1 MSHKSRDDIDDRQ
14 LLLAALSRWRSARCC
29 RKLMPEDHNEDAAN
43 HLSSDTYP
51 TLTLRSRANG
61 KKFMC
66 ASFHA
71 NSYAPSFLFTRKLIF
86 LMTIDSCIEKLPPH
100 LRY

>member
-1 MSHKSRDDIDDRQ
+1 MSHKSRDDIDDRR
-14 LLLAALSRWRSARCC
+14 LLLAALSRWRCACCC
-29 RKLMPEDHNEDAAN
+29 RKLMPKDHNEDAAN

-61 KKFMC
+61 KKFIC

-71 NSYAPSFLFTRKLIF
+71 NFYELSFLFTRQLIF
-86 LMTIDSCIEKLPPH
+86 LMTIVRCIEKLP